1 MCLKGPCCQDAS
13 IHCGLSGRALS
24 AAFKAKGICIYIYN
38 SDFYRILVETRYRA
52 RTEPQILQEAP
63 FPGGGPGGPAA
74 MSGTERLMAIA
85 LGTEGPL
92 IFSFF
97 FFWGGLLQGLL

>member
-1 MCLKGPCCQDAS
+1 MY
-13 IHCGLSGRALS
+13 
-24 AAFKAKGICIYIYN
+24 IYIYN

-52 RTEPQILQEAP
+52 RAEPQILQEAP

-97 FFWGGLLQGLL
+97 FFWGGAPSRATIIRFRV